1 MLIGLVGVPNSG
13 KSTFFKSATLA
24 DIEIANYPFTTIEPN
39 QGVAN
44 ITAPCPCKKL
54 GVKCNPQNSA
64 CIEGVRHIP
73 VKLLDVAGLV
83 PGAHEGKGL
92 GNQFLDDLR
101 QADGL
106 IHVLDISGKTDA
118 EGKEN
123 EWDPSKTIQ
132 ILENEIDEWIHG
144 IVQKNYIKSKR
155 IAEMEKKPVERM
167 LAQNLSGLGI
177 GEHEIKT
184 AMKDNRPDEREFATI
199 LRRISK
205 PIIIA
210 ANKIDKNGAKKI
222 FERVRENNEDV
233 IPCSADSELALREA
247 DKHGLINYKL
257 GSDDFEMISENL
269 NEKQKA
275 ALDFIKSNVLKRFGT
290 TGVQKILNKMV
301 FEKLGYITVYP
312 VADINRASDKKG
324 NVLPD
329 VFLVRKGTTLKEL
342 AARVHSDMADKFI
355 GGMDY
360 NTKRKIGADHEVNDG
375 DIIEIIFGK

>member
-39 QGVAN
+39 QGVAH
-44 ITAPCPCKKL
+44 ITAPCPCKML

-64 CIEGVRHIP
+64 CVDGVRHIP

-123 EWDPSKTIQ
+123 EWDPSKTIE
-132 ILENEIDEWIHG
+132 ILENEIDEWIYG
-144 IVQKNYIKSKR
+144 IIQKNYIKSKR
-155 IAEMEKKPVERM
+155 IAEMEKKPIERM

-177 GEHEIKT
+177 EEHEIKA
-184 AMKDNRPDEREFATI
+184 AMRDNNPDEREFTTT
-199 LRRISK
+199 LRKISK

-210 ANKIDKNGAKKI
+210 ANKIDKSGAKEI
-222 FERVRENNEDV
+222 FEKVRESSGEM
-233 IPCSADSELALREA
+233 ISCSADSELALREA

-257 GSDDFEMISENL
+257 GSSDFTIASGNL

-275 ALDFIKSNVLKRFGT
+275 ALEFIRSNVLKRFGT

-301 FEKLGYITVYP
+301 FEKLGYVTVYP
-312 VADINRASDKKG
+312 VADINHATDKKG
-324 NVLPD
+324 NILPD
-329 VFLVRKGTTLKEL
+329 VFLVKKGTTLKEL
-342 AARVHSDMADKFI
+342 ASKVHSDMADKFI
-355 GGMDY
+355 GGMEY
-360 NTKRKIGADHEVNDG
+360 KTKRKIGAEQKINDG
-375 DIIEIIFGK
+375 DVIEIIFGK

>member
-13 KSTFFKSATLA
+13 KSTFFKATTLA

-54 GVKCNPQNSA
+54 GIKCNPQNSG
-64 CIEGVRHIP
+64 CVDGIRHIP

-106 IHVLDISGKTDA
+106 IHILDISGKTDA

-123 EWDPSKTIQ
+123 EWDPAKTIG

-144 IVQKNYIKSKR
+144 IIQKNYVKSKR
-155 IAEMEKKPVERM
+155 ISEMEKKPLERM

-177 GEHEIKT
+177 TEPDIKT
-184 AMKDNRPDEREFATI
+184 AAKEHNPEEREFATAV
-199 LRRISK
+199 RKISK

-210 ANKIDKNGAKKI
+210 ANKIDKEGAEGIYKRVKEDSENI
-222 FERVRENNEDV
+222 F
-233 IPCSADSELALREA
+233 PCSADSELALREA
-247 DKHGLINYKL
+247 DKVNLIKYKL
-257 GSDDFEMISENL
+257 GKGDFEIISDGL
-269 NEKQKA
+269 NEKQKQ
-275 ALDFIKSNVLKRFGT
+275 ALGFIKSNVLNRFGS
-290 TGVQKILNKMV
+290 TGVQKILNAMV
-301 FEKLGYITVYP
+301 FEKLDYITVYP
-312 VADINRASDKKG
+312 VADINHASDKKG

-329 VFLVRKGTTLKEL
+329 VFLVKRGTTLKEL
-342 AARVHSDMADKFI
+342 AAKVHTDMADKFI

-360 NTKRKIGADHEVNDG
+360 NTKRKIGADYEIKDG
-375 DIIEIIFGK
+375 DIIEIIFGR